1 MVDVFQKLLSTGI
14 FTLLAI
20 PVVRYFYVRFYLS
33 KRLFFEPWLNLSR
46 NETLNLGEGLAE
58 LLFFELEAI
67 REVLQQAQSDAGLW
81 HERPP
86 LPEIE
91 RSFDGYPRFVR
102 HADLLGLPG
111 QITKLIRII
120 LLARPQ
126 ALRGTIHQ
134 YGTEVRFQVVLEG
147 LRDSH
152 ERFPVRGWAKSI
164 PSDKPELIPD
174 AVSDLAHSV
183 VLDFGR
189 VQGFKSPRSFRYF
202 TLALRQHLAYNR
214 LRRTNFLEE
223 AQKNYEQAIEL
234 EGGNAD
240 ASCNL
245 ADLLYSQFTYEA
257 NEKAI
262 QAYFDA
268 LKTDKPILR
277 ARAFRGL
284 ANAHCQRRQ
293 RHKRGDVA
301 ALESA
306 LRWARFA
313 SDVCGESNGD
323 ISAQEKASIK
333 KAEAYAQQVW
343 SELGD
348 LTDDERRNAFER
360 AVALY
365 KEAVTLN
372 EAFTVAY
379 NNLSYLY
386 LKKAEEIIHMPQ
398 GHNGFASALELL
410 DEAEKWCV
418 AAINSERTF
427 HLAYDNRGNIA
438 VVRARLNGQEIEDLG
453 RAIECYHQALSYHP
467 RYTAAYSDLAKVHAR
482 LFRIYESGDRKQRH
496 HAGLA
501 WRNHWEGLECTVD
514 ATSKRLLCKEF
525 NDVLSEHGM
534 RDEFTGNN
542 TEQIDC
548 AAKVGC
554 TCFRKM
560 ETYNERENTD
570 AKKFRSA
577 NS

>member
-1 MVDVFQKLLSTGI
+1 
-14 FTLLAI
+14 
-20 PVVRYFYVRFYLS
+20 
-33 KRLFFEPWLNLSR
+33 
-46 NETLNLGEGLAE
+46 
-58 LLFFELEAI
+58 
-67 REVLQQAQSDAGLW
+67 
-81 HERPP
+81 
-86 LPEIE
+86 
-91 RSFDGYPRFVR
+91 
-102 HADLLGLPG
+102 
-111 QITKLIRII
+111 
-120 LLARPQ
+120 
-126 ALRGTIHQ
+126 
-134 YGTEVRFQVVLEG
+134 
-147 LRDSH
+147 
-152 ERFPVRGWAKSI
+152 VRGWAKSI

-189 VQGFKSPRSFRYF
+189 VRGFKSPASFRYF

-214 LRRTNFLEE
+214 LRRSNFLEE
-223 AQKNYEQAIEL
+223 AHKNYELAIQL

-257 NEKAI
+257 NEKSI
-262 QAYFDA
+262 QAYLDA

-284 ANAHCQRRQ
+284 ANAYCQRRQ

-313 SDVCGESNGD
+313 SDVCGEGNGD

-348 LTDDERRNAFER
+348 LTNDERTVAFEK
-360 AVALY
+360 AVSLY
-365 KEAVTLN
+365 KEAVRLN

-386 LKKAEEIIHMPQ
+386 LKKAEEVLESHQ
-398 GHNGFASALELL
+398 HNGAAALTFL

-438 VVRARLNGQEIEDLG
+438 AARARVNGKEIADLES
-453 RAIECYHQALSYHP
+453 AIECYHQALSYHP
-467 RYTAAYSDLAKVHAR
+467 RYAAAYSDLAKAHAR
-482 LFRIYESGDRKQRH
+482 LFRIYESGDRKQKH
-496 HAGLA
+496 HADLA
-501 WRNHWEGLECTVD
+501 WRNHWDALECTGD
-514 ATSKRLLCKEF
+514 ATSKQLLCREF
-525 NDVLSEHGM
+525 HNIL
-534 RDEFTGNN
+534 EFTNHD
-542 TEQIDC
+542 TEQIEC
-548 AAKVGC
+548 ASTAGC
-554 TCFRKM
+554 ACFKKT
-560 ETYNERENTD
+560 ENHDGRENAD
-570 AKKFRSA
+570 AKQFKSA